1 MPPHETTS
9 PDELLA
15 IGEILR
21 PRGVRGEMKLRLLC
35 DDFEDFLDC
44 AEVGELFLWWP
55 RGDDTIWAPQNARNL
70 EVRPTPPPIRNLGE
84 KPAPPAVQAS
94 GRVAL
99 RAAAPWRVRI
109 ESGRF
114 HAGFVLLQLEGVTT
128 LEGAEMLRGAHIGIR
143 AGEVP
148 EPEEGS
154 FYQFELEGL
163 AVQDTQ
169 GRTLGIVEGIQEN
182 PAHDF
187 LAVRPAQS
195 GVKPF
200 LIPLVEAF
208 VKQVDLKNGRIV
220 VDLPEGLIETAGQ

>member
-44 AEVGELFLWWP
+44 TEAGELFLWWP
-55 RGDDTIWAPQNARNL
+55 RGNDPIRAPQNACNL
-70 EVRPTPPPIRNLGE
+70 EIRPPSPPARDIKE
-84 KPAPPAVQAS
+84 THAPPAAKAS

-99 RAAAPWRVRI
+99 RAAAPWRVRM

-128 LEGAEMLRGAHIGIR
+128 LESAEMLRGAHIGIR
-143 AGEVP
+143 AEKVP
-148 EPEEGS
+148 EAAEGS
-154 FYQFELEGL
+154 YYQFELEGL
-163 AVQDTQ
+163 TVQDAQ
-169 GRTLGIVEGIQEN
+169 GKPLGIVEGIQEN

-208 VKQVDLKNGRIV
+208 VKQVDLQNGRIV
-220 VDLPEGLIETAGQ
+220 VDLPEGLVETAEQ

>member
-1 MPPHETTS
+1 MVLHGTTS

-21 PRGVRGEMKLRLLC
+21 PRGVQGEMKLRLLC

-44 AEVGELFLWWP
+44 AEAGDLFLWWP
-55 RGDDTIWAPQNARNL
+55 RGKEPIQAPRHPRAL
-70 EVRPTPPPIRNLGE
+70 VIPPVAPTYRETREL
-84 KPAPPAVQAS
+84 PAPPVPKAS

-99 RAAAPWRVRI
+99 RGAAPWQVGI
-109 ESGRF
+109 ESARF
-114 HAGFVLLQLEGVTT
+114 HAGFVLLQLEGVAT

-143 AGEVP
+143 ADGVP

-163 AVQDTQ
+163 PIVDSQ
-169 GRTLGIVEGIQEN
+169 GITLGVVEAVQEN

-187 LAVRPAQS
+187 LAVRPAQRE
-195 GVKPF
+195 VKPF
-200 LIPLVEAF
+200 LVPLVEAF
-208 VKQVDLKNGRIV
+208 VKQVDLQNGRIV
-220 VDLPEGLIETAGQ
+220 VDLPEGLMEKAAL